1 MTTQPN
7 SKLPTKGG
15 SFIREENGS
24 LRKVAGTA
32 PVERKKLAPARA
44 KPASAKSK
52 TEES

>member
-15 SFIREENGS
+15 SFIREDDGS
-24 LRKVAGTA
+24 LRKIAGTA
-32 PVERKKLAPARA
+32 PAERKKPAPARA

-52 TEES
+52 SEES